1 MASKQQRP
9 DMAPRRP
16 SAELP
21 ADADEFVRTG
31 QTSTATTAPA
41 APPSTPPSP
50 TPPQREPTR
59 RLTLDIPERLHR
71 KMKIRAATTG
81 VPMVDEVTGVLE
93 HHYHDA

>member
-1 MASKQQRP
+1 MASKQERP
-9 DMAPRRP
+9 DMTPRRP

-21 ADADEFVRTG
+21 AGADEFVRTG

-41 APPSTPPSP
+41 VPPSP

>member
-1 MASKQQRP
+1 MASKQERP
-9 DMAPRRP
+9 DMTPRRP

-21 ADADEFVRTG
+21 AGADEFVRTG

-41 APPSTPPSP
+41 APPSP